1 MSEHKD
7 KFERRVFKKDDTI
20 FEEGQ
25 PGNAAY
31 LIVSGEVQIGLGMKG
46 EAPRVLATV
55 RKGKIVG
62 EMALFDKH
70 PRMAS
75 AIAAE
80 KTEVIRISREEFRIR
95 MNGMDPVMRSI
106 LKLMVKRTRELS
118 EQVAELKRTDWHSA

>member
-1 MSEHKD
+1 MGKNKD
-7 KFERRVFKKDDTI
+7 TFERKSFGKDDTV

-25 PGNAAY
+25 TGDAAY
-31 LIVSGEVQIGLGMKG
+31 LIVSGEVDIGIGMKG
-46 EAPRVLATV
+46 EAPRVLAKV
-55 RKGKIVG
+55 GKGKIIG

-80 KTEVIRISREEFRIR
+80 KTEAIRISREEFRGR
-95 MNGMDPVMRSI
+95 LNSMDPVMRSI

-118 EQVAELKRTDWHSA
+118 EQVAELKRTNWRAN

>member
-1 MSEHKD
+1 MSEHND
-7 KFERRVFKKDDTI
+7 KFERKTFEKDDTI

-31 LIVSGEVQIGLGMKG
+31 LVVSGKVDIGLGLKG
-46 EAPRVLATV
+46 EAPRVLASV
-55 RKGKIVG
+55 GKGKVIG

-75 AIAAE
+75 AVATE
-80 KTEVIRISREEFRIR
+80 KTEAIRISRDEFRGR
-95 MNGMDPVMRSI
+95 MKMMDPVMRSI

-118 EQVAELKRTDWHSA
+118 EQVAELKRTDWHSN